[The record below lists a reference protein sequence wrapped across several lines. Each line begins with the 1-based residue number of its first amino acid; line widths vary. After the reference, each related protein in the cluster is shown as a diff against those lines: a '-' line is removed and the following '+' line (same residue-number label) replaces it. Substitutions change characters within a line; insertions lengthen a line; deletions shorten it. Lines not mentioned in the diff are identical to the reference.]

1 MYSMASKH
9 IYIYREQQIPSSSV
23 FWLFVL
29 QNFQFSAFRSLLL
42 QSQESLSTG
51 NSSCGNTSLLADEWI
66 QLHQKAA
73 AIATLSQEITA
84 EYILVKQGEPLGQV
98 KNLVNTYAKSCV
110 CVCFAFELLVQEP
123 ERDPVLLLVY
133 VDSFFSF
140 VCVLVL
146 CVILRLAKPRA
157 SVTFVTVHWTTGVRF
172 RDSCSTL
179 PRTRHVCASGATTLS
194 GLKSW
199 WKTWTPLCDTSCLDP
214 SIRRLQHHHRK
225 KNSITCSR
233 TWHLKWLTSSRPE
246 NNMG

>member
-1 MYSMASKH
+1 MGTNYGKYALICIVWPQN

-110 CVCFAFELLVQEP
+110 CVC
-123 ERDPVLLLVY
+123 VLRLSCWSRSPRGIQFYFLCMLTV
-133 VDSFFSF
+133 SF
-140 VCVLVL
+140 LL
-146 CVILRLAKPRA
+146 CVYWYC
-157 SVTFVTVHWTTGVRF
+157 V
-172 RDSCSTL
+172 
-179 PRTRHVCASGATTLS
+179 
-194 GLKSW
+194 
-199 WKTWTPLCDTSCLDP
+199 
-214 SIRRLQHHHRK
+214 
-225 KNSITCSR
+225 
-233 TWHLKWLTSSRPE
+233 
-246 NNMG
+246 